1 MMNLEEEEAAFFY
14 AIGKCIGQWSYIEA
28 QLRGV
33 ALECFSFPDRPTA
46 ESAYSAVEN
55 FRSRLNLID
64 AVIYSKH
71 GKSKIYTTW
80 GPIKVS
86 AERLSQKRNKI
97 AHYLCK
103 LYVHAPSGRC
113 FVLVPFEQ
121 SRDAPTRRSKKIEDG
136 LHPPHGC
143 LCVKD
148 LAAIRKEF
156 HALTVKLAMLRHLI
170 TGRPVRPEEFDD
182 KPDEPMHLEQLNLLR
197 RHRKIHA
204 LRAKRRAPSSR
215 SA

>member
-1 MMNLEEEEAAFFY
+1 MNLEEEEAAFFY

-28 QLRGV
+28 QLRGL

-46 ESAYSAVEN
+46 EAAYSAVEN
-55 FRSRLNLID
+55 FRSRINLID
-64 AVIYSKH
+64 AVIHRKYSK
-71 GKSKIYTTW
+71 SKAYTTW
-80 GPIKVS
+80 GPIKAG

-103 LYVHAPSGRC
+103 LYVHAPTGRR
-113 FVLVPFEQ
+113 FVLAPFDQ
-121 SRDAPTRRSKKIEDG
+121 PKDAPIRRSKKIDDG

-143 LCVKD
+143 LTVKD
-148 LAAIRKEF
+148 LGAIRKEF
-156 HALTVKLAMLRHLI
+156 HALTVKLAMLRQLI
-170 TGRPVRPEEFDD
+170 IGRPVPPELFDD
-182 KPDEPMHLEQLNLLR
+182 KPDEPMNLAELNLLSK
-197 RHRKIHA
+197 HRKTHA